1 MHHSKNIHPENDPK
15 YKGLTVTEGVSG
27 APSVNPYRSVKASRK
42 KYSPEEYVAG
52 IRAGDIAMLGQA
64 VTLVESSLP
73 EHQLI
78 AQEVITRC
86 LPFAGNSVR
95 IGITGVPGA
104 GKSTFIESFGKIVL
118 DKGLKL
124 AVLAIDPS
132 SNVTGGSILGDKT
145 RMNWLSQQENV
156 FIRPTATGNNLGGV
170 ARNTREAIILCEAA
184 GYDVILI
191 ETVGVG
197 QSETVVHS
205 MIDFFLLLMLSG
217 AGDELQGIKR
227 GIMEMADAI
236 VITKADGEN
245 LLKAKQARSQYA
257 NALHLFP
264 AKESQWI
271 ATSQICS
278 SLQNEGLNEIW
289 ATIESFFNQVTLNGW
304 LLQNRKN
311 QELSVLR
318 EHLSFLL
325 QQEFFGKQEW
335 LTALNLKEEAIQQGK
350 ITAFKA
356 AEELFEKFKKSPD
369 L

>member
-1 MHHSKNIHPENDPK
+1 MPNQTQLNDWFRKRKERIQSLNAETLLPE
-15 YKGLTVTEGVSG
+15 LISG
-27 APSVNPYRSVKASRK
+27 KRTALSA
-42 KYSPEEYVAG
+42 A
-52 IRAGDIAMLGQA
+52 I
-64 VTLVESSLP
+64 TLVES
-73 EHQLI
+73 QLSSDRKEANELI
-78 AQEVITRC
+78 QRC
-86 LPFAGNSVR
+86 LPHQKKSWR
-95 IGITGVPGA
+95 IGITGVPGV
-104 GKSTFIESFGKIVL
+104 GKSTFIESFGKIIL
-118 DKGLKL
+118 QKGLKL

-197 QSETVVHS
+197 QSETLVHS

-278 SLQNEGLNEIW
+278 SLQEEGLDEIW
-289 ATIESFFNQVTLNGW
+289 QTIEQFFNLVTVNGW
-304 LLQNRKN
+304 LNQNRKN

-325 QQEFFGKQEW
+325 QQEFFGKEEW
-335 LTALNLKEEAIQQGK
+335 LLALQQMEQEIQLGT
-350 ITAFKA
+350 ISAFKA
-356 AEELFEKFKKSPD
+356 SEELFERFKNVKE
-369 L
+369 

>member
-1 MHHSKNIHPENDPK
+1 MPNQSQLNDWFRKRKERIQSLKAETLFPELISGNR
-15 YKGLTVTEGVSG
+15 TVLS
-27 APSVNPYRSVKASRK
+27 AA
-42 KYSPEEYVAG
+42 
-52 IRAGDIAMLGQA
+52 I
-64 VTLVESSLP
+64 TLVES
-73 EHQLI
+73 QLSSDRKEANELI
-78 AQEVITRC
+78 QRC
-86 LPFAGNSVR
+86 LSHQKKSWR
-95 IGITGVPGA
+95 IGITGVPGV
-104 GKSTFIESFGKIVL
+104 GKSTFIESFGKIIL
-118 DKGLKL
+118 QKGLKL

-197 QSETVVHS
+197 QSETLVHS

-227 GIMEMADAI
+227 GIMEMADTI

-264 AKESQWI
+264 AKESEWI

-278 SLQNEGLNEIW
+278 SLKEEGLVEIW
-289 ATIESFFNQVTLNGW
+289 QTIEQFFNLVTVNGW
-304 LLQNRKN
+304 LNQNRKN

-325 QQEFFGKQEW
+325 QQEFFGKEEW
-335 LTALNLKEEAIQQGK
+335 LLALQQMEQQIQLGT
-350 ITAFKA
+350 ISAFKA
-356 AEELFEKFKKSPD
+356 AEELFAIFRKNEC
-369 L
+369 

>member
-1 MHHSKNIHPENDPK
+1 MPNQSQLKDWFRKRKERIQSLNAETLFPE
-15 YKGLTVTEGVSG
+15 LISG
-27 APSVNPYRSVKASRK
+27 NRTALSA
-42 KYSPEEYVAG
+42 A
-52 IRAGDIAMLGQA
+52 I
-64 VTLVESSLP
+64 TLVES
-73 EHQLI
+73 QLSSDRKEANELI
-78 AQEVITRC
+78 QSC
-86 LPFAGNSVR
+86 LPHQKKSWR
-95 IGITGVPGA
+95 IGITGVPGV
-104 GKSTFIESFGKIVL
+104 GKSTFIESFGKIIL
-118 DKGLKL
+118 QKGLKL

-197 QSETVVHS
+197 QSETLVHS

-245 LLKAKQARSQYA
+245 LLKSKQARNQYA

-278 SLQNEGLNEIW
+278 SLQNEGLEEIW
-289 ATIESFFNQVTLNGW
+289 QTIEQFFNLITVNGW
-304 LLQNRKN
+304 LNQNRKN

-325 QQEFFGKQEW
+325 QQEFFGKEEW
-335 LTALNLKEEAIQQGK
+335 LLALQQMEQK
-350 ITAFKA
+350 IHLGTISAFKA
-356 AEELFEKFKKSPD
+356 AEELFERFKKEKK
-369 L
+369 

>member
-1 MHHSKNIHPENDPK
+1 MPNQSQLNDWFRKRKERIQSLNAESILPE
-15 YKGLTVTEGVSG
+15 LISG
-27 APSVNPYRSVKASRK
+27 NRTALSTA
-42 KYSPEEYVAG
+42 
-52 IRAGDIAMLGQA
+52 I
-64 VTLVESSLP
+64 TLVESRLSSDRK
-73 EHQLI
+73 EANELI
-78 AQEVITRC
+78 QRC
-86 LPFAGNSVR
+86 LPHQKKSWR
-95 IGITGVPGA
+95 IGITGVPGV
-104 GKSTFIESFGKIVL
+104 GKSTFIESFGKIIL
-118 DKGLKL
+118 EKGLKL

-245 LLKAKQARSQYA
+245 LIKAKQARSLYA

-278 SLQNEGLNEIW
+278 SLQEEGLDEIW
-289 ATIESFFNQVTLNGW
+289 QTIEQFFNLVTVNGW
-304 LLQNRKN
+304 LNQNRKN
-311 QELSVLR
+311 QELTVLR

-325 QQEFFGKQEW
+325 QQEFFGKEEW
-335 LTALNLKEEAIQQGK
+335 FLALQTMEQKIQSGK
-350 ITAFKA
+350 ISAFKA
-356 AEELFEKFKKSPD
+356 SEELFERFKSVKE
-369 L
+369 

>member
-1 MHHSKNIHPENDPK
+1 MPNQSQLNDWFRKRKARIQSLNAATLLPEII
-15 YKGLTVTEGVSG
+15 SG
-27 APSVNPYRSVKASRK
+27 NRTALSA
-42 KYSPEEYVAG
+42 A
-52 IRAGDIAMLGQA
+52 I
-64 VTLVESSLP
+64 TLVES
-73 EHQLI
+73 QLSTDRKEANELI
-78 AQEVITRC
+78 NNC
-86 LPFAGNSVR
+86 LPHQKKSWR
-95 IGITGVPGA
+95 IGITGVPGV
-104 GKSTFIESFGKIVL
+104 GKSTFIESFGKIIL
-118 DKGLKL
+118 QKGLKL

-197 QSETVVHS
+197 QSETLVHS

-264 AKESQWI
+264 AKESKWI

-278 SLQNEGLNEIW
+278 SIKEEGLIEIW
-289 ATIESFFNQVTLNGW
+289 QTIEQFFNLVTVNGW
-304 LLQNRKN
+304 FNQNRKN

-325 QQEFFGKQEW
+325 QQEFFGKEKW
-335 LTALNLKEEAIQQGK
+335 LIALRQMEEQIQLGT
-350 ITAFKA
+350 ISAFKA
-356 AEELFEKFKKSPD
+356 AEELFEKFISNTSS
-369 L
+369 

>member
-1 MHHSKNIHPENDPK
+1 MPNQTQLNDWFRKRKARIQSLNAETLLPE
-15 YKGLTVTEGVSG
+15 LISG
-27 APSVNPYRSVKASRK
+27 NRTALSA
-42 KYSPEEYVAG
+42 A
-52 IRAGDIAMLGQA
+52 I
-64 VTLVESSLP
+64 TLVES
-73 EHQLI
+73 QLSSDRKEANELI
-78 AQEVITRC
+78 QRC
-86 LPFAGNSVR
+86 LPHQKKSWR
-95 IGITGVPGA
+95 IGITGVPGV
-104 GKSTFIESFGKIVL
+104 GKSTFIESFGKIIL
-118 DKGLKL
+118 EKGLKL

-197 QSETVVHS
+197 QSETLVHS

-278 SLQNEGLNEIW
+278 SLQEEGLDEIW
-289 ATIESFFNQVTLNGW
+289 QTIEQFFNLVTVNGW
-304 LLQNRKN
+304 LNQNRKN

-325 QQEFFGKQEW
+325 QQEFFGKEEW
-335 LTALNLKEEAIQQGK
+335 LLALQEMEQKIQLGT
-350 ITAFKA
+350 ISAFKA
-356 AEELFEKFKKSPD
+356 SEELFERFKNVKE
-369 L
+369 

>member
-1 MHHSKNIHPENDPK
+1 
-15 YKGLTVTEGVSG
+15 
-27 APSVNPYRSVKASRK
+27 
-42 KYSPEEYVAG
+42 
-52 IRAGDIAMLGQA
+52 
-64 VTLVESSLP
+64 
-73 EHQLI
+73 
-78 AQEVITRC
+78 
-86 LPFAGNSVR
+86 
-95 IGITGVPGA
+95 
-104 GKSTFIESFGKIVL
+104 
-118 DKGLKL
+118 
-124 AVLAIDPS
+124 LAIDPS

-335 LTALNLKEEAIQQGK
+335 LTALNLKEEAIRKG
-350 ITAFKA
+350 IETSYMA
-356 AEELFEKFKKSPD
+356 ATELYNKFILTQSNSKQKK
-369 L
+369 

>member
-1 MHHSKNIHPENDPK
+1 MPNQSQLNDWFRKRKERIQSLNAKTIFPN
-15 YKGLTVTEGVSG
+15 LISG
-27 APSVNPYRSVKASRK
+27 NRTALSA
-42 KYSPEEYVAG
+42 A
-52 IRAGDIAMLGQA
+52 I
-64 VTLVESSLP
+64 TLVES
-73 EHQLI
+73 QLSSDRKEANELI
-78 AQEVITRC
+78 QNC
-86 LPFAGNSVR
+86 LPHQKKSWR
-95 IGITGVPGA
+95 IGITGVPGV
-104 GKSTFIESFGKIVL
+104 GKSTFIESFGKIIL
-118 DKGLKL
+118 EKGLKL

-197 QSETVVHS
+197 QSETLVHS

-245 LLKAKQARSQYA
+245 LLKAKQARNQYA

-264 AKESQWI
+264 AKESQWV
-271 ATSQICS
+271 ATSQVCS
-278 SLQNEGLNEIW
+278 SLQEEGLVEIW
-289 ATIESFFNQVTLNGW
+289 QTIEQFFNLVTVNGW
-304 LLQNRKN
+304 LDQNRKN

-325 QQEFFGKQEW
+325 QHEFFGKEEW
-335 LTALNLKEEAIQQGK
+335 LLSLQQMEQKIQLGT
-350 ITAFKA
+350 ISAFKA
-356 AEELFEKFKKSPD
+356 AEELFEQFKKEKK
-369 L
+369 